1 MSFDLSSVM
10 EAAKTAVEGTS
21 SGNNFPTIIY
31 PANGTIRV
39 RLLFNPK
46 SNSVMRLIHRHK
58 LDSGKVDC
66 AAHYGQDCPV
76 CKQLETI
83 RTVKGLDLWTLKSKT
98 YGIAYAQFIDVSA
111 GYDFGN
117 RRSVPKRGDLITLM
131 FPWSVY
137 SQISGCIQK
146 AGENA
151 GQLLVDNDSKPIIIE
166 RKLNNDR
173 VEYRVDVD
181 SFTQFKS
188 CESQAQFDQFLMDL
202 PDLSDSITPKE
213 MPAGLLTKLQLEADN
228 LSVKYLGGTQQAP
241 VYVPPVPLTPVIPM
255 IPNPETTNVI
265 TPQAPAQPQVSVVND
280 NNNNNNNNNDAAP
293 CDQSVTTQQD
303 KQAVV
308 NNENGPK
315 PCFGNLNLSNK
326 ECLICPHTIECSK
339 ASKK

>member
-21 SGNNFPTIIY
+21 SGNNYPTIIY

-98 YGIAYAQFIDVSA
+98 YGIAYAQFIDVST

-117 RRSVPKRGDLITLM
+117 RRNVPKRGDLIVLM

-151 GQLLVDNDSKPIIIE
+151 GQLLVDNESKPIIIE
-166 RKLNNDR
+166 RKLSNDR

-181 SFTQFKS
+181 TFSTFQS

-202 PDLSDSITPKE
+202 PDLSDTITPKE
-213 MPAGLLTKLQLEADN
+213 MPEGLLTKLQLEADN
-228 LSVKYLGGTQQAP
+228 LSTKYLSGMQTS
-241 VYVPPVPLTPVIPM
+241 YVPPVPASVVSPQQPTTTSVPTPNVASVVSE
-255 IPNPETTNVI
+255 NSQVVQTNNVSENV
-265 TPQAPAQPQVSVVND
+265 QPQSETPNTA
-280 NNNNNNNNNDAAP
+280 DAN
-293 CDQSVTTQQD
+293 S
-303 KQAVV
+303 
-308 NNENGPK
+308 PK
-315 PCFGNLNLSNK
+315 ECFGNLNLSNK
-326 ECLICPHTIECSK
+326 DCLICPHTIECSK

>member
-21 SGNNFPTIIY
+21 SGNNYPTIIY

-58 LDSGKVDC
+58 LDSGKIDC

-83 RTVKGLDLWTLKSKT
+83 RAVKGLDLWTLKSKT
-98 YGIAYAQFIDVSA
+98 YGIAYAQFIDVST

-117 RRSVPKRGDLITLM
+117 RRNIPKRGDLIVLM

-151 GQLLVDNDSKPIIIE
+151 GQLLVENESKPIIIE
-166 RKLNNDR
+166 RKLSNDR

-181 SFTQFKS
+181 TFSTYQS
-188 CESQAQFDQFLMDL
+188 CDSQAQFDKFLMDL
-202 PDLSDSITPKE
+202 PDLSDTITPKE
-213 MPAGLLTKLQLEADN
+213 MPEGLLTKLQLEADN
-228 LSVKYLGGTQQAP
+228 LNIKYLGGGQTS
-241 VYVPPVPLTPVIPM
+241 YVPPIPSSSPV
-255 IPNPETTNVI
+255 VS
-265 TPQAPAQPQVSVVND
+265 PAQVVSETVVQASVPATSEQTTSDNSQLVQTND
-280 NNNNNNNNNDAAP
+280 VVENV
-293 CDQSVTTQQD
+293 QSQSKVQNT
-303 KQAVV
+303 ANV
-308 NNENGPK
+308 NGPK
-315 PCFGNLNLSNK
+315 ECFGNLNLSNK
-326 ECLICPHTIECSK
+326 DCLICQHTIECSK

>member
-21 SGNNFPTIIY
+21 SGNNYPTIIY

-98 YGIAYAQFIDVSA
+98 YGIAYAQFIDVST

-117 RRSVPKRGDLITLM
+117 RRNVPKRGDLIVLM

-151 GQLLVDNDSKPIIIE
+151 GQLLVDNESKPIIIE
-166 RKLNNDR
+166 RKLSNDR

-181 SFTQFKS
+181 TFSTFQS

-202 PDLSDSITPKE
+202 PDLSDTITPKE
-213 MPAGLLTKLQLEADN
+213 MPEGLLTKLQLEADN
-228 LSVKYLGGTQQAP
+228 LSTKYLGGMQAS
-241 VYVPPVPLTPVIPM
+241 YVPPVPTPVVSPQQQITTPVPT
-255 IPNPETTNVI
+255 PNVASVVSENSQVVQTNNVSENV
-265 TPQAPAQPQVSVVND
+265 QPQSETANTVGTNS
-280 NNNNNNNNNDAAP
+280 
-293 CDQSVTTQQD
+293 
-303 KQAVV
+303 
-308 NNENGPK
+308 PK
-315 PCFGNLNLSNK
+315 ECFGNLNLSNK
-326 ECLICPHTIECSK
+326 DCLICPHTIECSK

>member
-21 SGNNFPTIIY
+21 SGNNYPTIIY

-58 LDSGKVDC
+58 LDSGKIDC

-98 YGIAYAQFIDVSA
+98 YGIAYAQFIDVST

-117 RRSVPKRGDLITLM
+117 RRNVPKRGDLIVLM

-151 GQLLVDNDSKPIIIE
+151 GQLLVDNESKPIIIE
-166 RKLNNDR
+166 RKLTNDR

-202 PDLSDSITPKE
+202 PDLSDTITPKE
-213 MPAGLLTKLQLEADN
+213 MPEGLLTKLQLEADN
-228 LSVKYLGGTQQAP
+228 LNVKYLGGSPTMVAP
-241 VYVPPVPLTPVIPM
+241 TYVPPVPNAAPAPAPAPTTATPV
-255 IPNPETTNVI
+255 TQTNV
-265 TPQAPAQPQVSVVND
+265 TTSEDSQQTSDAENSDVPWDNSVTSQQDQTRVNT
-280 NNNNNNNNNDAAP
+280 NND
-293 CDQSVTTQQD
+293 TT
-303 KQAVV
+303 A
-308 NNENGPK
+308 PK

-326 ECLICPHTIECSK
+326 DCLICSHTIECSK

>member
-1 MSFDLSSVM
+1 MSFDLTSVM

-21 SGNNFPTIIY
+21 SGNNYPTIIY

-58 LDSGKVDC
+58 LDSGKIDC

-76 CKQLETI
+76 CKQIETI

-98 YGIAYAQFIDVSA
+98 YGIAYAQFIDVST

-117 RRSVPKRGDLITLM
+117 RRNVPKRGDLIVLM

-151 GQLLVDNDSKPIIIE
+151 GQLLVDNESKPITIE

-181 SFTQFKS
+181 TFSTFQS
-188 CESQAQFDQFLMDL
+188 CDSQAQFDQFLMDL
-202 PDLSDSITPKE
+202 PDLSDTITPKE
-213 MPAGLLTKLQLEADN
+213 MPEGLLTKLQLEADN
-228 LSVKYLGGTQQAP
+228 LSAKYLGGVQTS
-241 VYVPPVPLTPVIPM
+241 YVPSIPTTPSVAPTASTPA
-255 IPNPETTNVI
+255 PN
-265 TPQAPAQPQVSVVND
+265 AVSV
-280 NNNNNNNNNDAAP
+280 AP
-293 CDQSVTTQQD
+293 QQSTGSISPVASQMVSEVVSSAEASQQSEV
-303 KQAVV
+303 Q
-308 NNENGPK
+308 NTPTNGPK
-315 PCFGNLNLSNK
+315 ECFGNLNLSNK
-326 ECLICPHTIECSK
+326 DCLICPHTIECSK

>member
-21 SGNNFPTIIY
+21 SGNNYPTIIY

-66 AAHYGQDCPV
+66 AAQYNQDCPV
-76 CKQLETI
+76 CKQLESI

-98 YGIAYAQFIDVSA
+98 YGIAYAQFIDVST

-117 RRSVPKRGDLITLM
+117 RRSIPKRGDLIVLM

-151 GQLLVDNDSKPIIIE
+151 GQLLVDNESKPITIE

-181 SFTQFKS
+181 TFSTFQS
-188 CESQAQFDQFLMDL
+188 CDSQAQFDQFLMNL
-202 PDLSDSITPKE
+202 PDLSDTITPKE
-213 MPAGLLTKLQLEADN
+213 MPEGLLTKLQLEADN
-228 LSVKYLGGTQQAP
+228 LSAKYLGGVQTS
-241 VYVPPVPLTPVIPM
+241 YVPPVPTAASPVVPATPVQTSGAPI
-255 IPNPETTNVI
+255 NPESVI
-265 TPQAPAQPQVSVVND
+265 TND
-280 NNNNNNNNNDAAP
+280 NNNDVPPWETASQNQVQNSTD
-293 CDQSVTTQQD
+293 
-303 KQAVV
+303 
-308 NNENGPK
+308 GPK

-326 ECLICPHTIECSK
+326 DCLICPHTIECSK

>member
-1 MSFDLSSVM
+1 MSFDLSQVM
-10 EAAKTAVEGTS
+10 AAAKTAVEGTS
-21 SGNNFPTIIY
+21 SGNNYPTIIY
-31 PANGTIRV
+31 PATGTIRV

-46 SNSVMRLIHRHK
+46 SSSVMRLIHRHK
-58 LDSGKVDC
+58 LDSGKIDC

-83 RTVKGLDLWTLKSKT
+83 KTVKGLDLWTLKSKT
-98 YGIAYAQFIDVSA
+98 YGIAYAQFIDVST

-117 RRSVPKRGDLITLM
+117 RRNVPKRGDLVVLM

-151 GQLLVDNDSKPIIIE
+151 GQLLVENESKPIIIE
-166 RKLNNDR
+166 RKLQNDR

-181 SFTQFKS
+181 TFSTFQS
-188 CESQAQFDQFLMDL
+188 CESQAQFDKFLMDL
-202 PDLSDSITPKE
+202 PDLSDTITPKE
-213 MPAGLLTKLQLEADN
+213 MPEGLLIKLQLEADN
-228 LSVKYLGGTQQAP
+228 LSAKYLGGTQQAP
-241 VYVPPVPLTPVIPM
+241 VYVPPVPPTPVTPM

-265 TPQAPAQPQVSVVND
+265 TPQAPAQLQPQVSVVND
-280 NNNNNNNNNDAAP
+280 NNNNDVAP
-293 CDQSVTTQQD
+293 LDQSVTTQQD
-303 KQAVV
+303 NEQAVI

-339 ASKK
+339 VSNK

>member
-1 MSFDLSSVM
+1 MSFDLSQVM
-10 EAAKTAVEGTS
+10 AAAKTAVEGTS
-21 SGNNFPTIIY
+21 SSNNYPTIIY

-46 SNSVMRLIHRHK
+46 SSSVMRLIHRHK
-58 LDSGKVDC
+58 LDSGKIDC

-83 RTVKGLDLWTLKSKT
+83 KTVKGLDLWTLKSKT
-98 YGIAYAQFIDVSA
+98 YGIAYAQFIDVST

-117 RRSVPKRGDLITLM
+117 RRNVPKRGDLVVLM

-151 GQLLVDNDSKPIIIE
+151 GQLLVENESKPIIIE
-166 RKLNNDR
+166 RKLQNDR

-181 SFTQFKS
+181 TFSTFQS

-202 PDLSDSITPKE
+202 PDLSDTITPKE
-213 MPAGLLTKLQLEADN
+213 MPEGLLIKLQLEADN
-228 LSVKYLGGTQQAP
+228 LSAKYLGGAP
-241 VYVPPVPLTPVIPM
+241 TSYIPPVNNTQSNSSVISNPTVSNQVQENNVETSVQENIQTPDVST
-255 IPNPETTNVI
+255 NETQEQSESPE
-265 TPQAPAQPQVSVVND
+265 VS
-280 NNNNNNNNNDAAP
+280 
-293 CDQSVTTQQD
+293 SVQ
-303 KQAVV
+303 
-308 NNENGPK
+308 ENSVPK
-315 PCFGNLNLSNK
+315 ACFGNLNLSSK
-326 ECLICPHTIECSK
+326 DCLICPHTIDCSK

>member
-21 SGNNFPTIIY
+21 SGNNYPTIIY

-58 LDSGKVDC
+58 LDSGKIDC

-98 YGIAYAQFIDVSA
+98 YGIAYAQFIDVST

-117 RRSVPKRGDLITLM
+117 RRNIPKRGDLIVLM

-151 GQLLVDNDSKPIIIE
+151 GQLLVDNESKPIIIE

-181 SFTQFKS
+181 TFSTYQS
-188 CESQAQFDQFLMDL
+188 CESQAQFDKFLMDL
-202 PDLSDSITPKE
+202 PDLSDTITPKE
-213 MPAGLLTKLQLEADN
+213 MPEGLLTKLQLEADN
-228 LSVKYLGGTQQAP
+228 LSVKYLGGTSS
-241 VYVPPVPLTPVIPM
+241 VYIPPVPATPSIAPSVSTGTPATPATPVDTVSISE
-255 IPNPETTNVI
+255 NPSVKPTVEQANVDI
-265 TPQAPAQPQVSVVND
+265 EVGAMGEIEVKST
-280 NNNNNNNNNDAAP
+280 
-293 CDQSVTTQQD
+293 
-303 KQAVV
+303 
-308 NNENGPK
+308 NGPK
-315 PCFGNLNLSNK
+315 ECFGNLNLSNK
-326 ECLICPHTIECSK
+326 DCLICPHTIECSK

>member
-1 MSFDLSSVM
+1 MSFDLSSVL

-21 SGNNFPTIIY
+21 SNSNYPTIIY
-31 PANGTIRV
+31 PANGTIRA

-83 RTVKGLDLWTLKSKT
+83 RAVKGLDLWTLKSKT
-98 YGIAYAQFIDVSA
+98 YGIAYAQFIDVST

-117 RRSVPKRGDLITLM
+117 RRNVPKRGDLIVLM

-137 SQISGCIQK
+137 SQISSCIQK

-151 GQLLVDNDSKPIIIE
+151 SQLLTDNESKPIIIE
-166 RKLNNDR
+166 RKLTNDR

-181 SFTQFKS
+181 TFSTFQS
-188 CESQAQFDQFLMDL
+188 CESQAQFDKFLMDL
-202 PDLSDSITPKE
+202 PDLSDTITPKD
-213 MPAGLLTKLQLEADN
+213 MPEGLLTKLQLEADN
-228 LSVKYLGGTQQAP
+228 LVARYLGSAQTS
-241 VYVPPVPLTPVIPM
+241 YVPPVPSSQPSSQQQLQSTSNVVTPATAQIVSDNSQPVQ
-255 IPNPETTNVI
+255 TNSNNISQDV
-265 TPQAPAQPQVSVVND
+265 QQPQSEVQNS
-280 NNNNNNNNNDAAP
+280 
-293 CDQSVTTQQD
+293 T
-303 KQAVV
+303 
-308 NNENGPK
+308 NGSITK
-315 PCFGNLNLSNK
+315 ECFGNLNLSNK
-326 ECLICPHTIECSK
+326 DCLICPHTIECSK